1 MYSNHWELFIINSF
15 ILFKSTRHMQ
25 NRLFQSYLWISGS
38 LLLTSCGGTKAPEQ
52 KAPPPTPVNVYQ
64 VKKEVAVYYNQY
76 PATVTPLNQVDLK
89 AQVTGYIT
97 GIYFKDGQHVTKGQK
112 LYDLDRQQYQANY
125 DQAVANLNV
134 AKSSFDRAQQDADR
148 YNSLL
153 KQDAI
158 AKQIVDHA
166 LADLQSSKM
175 QVSAAKANVT
185 RVGTDLEYSVIYAPF
200 DGTIGLSQVKKGT
213 LVAANQTLLNTVSS
227 VDPMAVDIAIDQKE
241 ISRFINLQQH
251 PARSTDSVFTLAL
264 PDNSIYPKTGIISL
278 IDRAVD
284 AQTATIKARL
294 IFPNNNYLLRA
305 GMSCNVRVKN
315 NTATTMFILSPS
327 KAVVEQMG
335 EYFVFVVNDSSKV
348 MQHKVLLG
356 ARINDKVVITD
367 GLKEGDKIVI
377 DGVQK
382 LKDGAAVQVS
392 TPIKG

>member
-1 MYSNHWELFIINSF
+1 
-15 ILFKSTRHMQ
+15 MQ
-25 NRLFQSYLWISGS
+25 NRLSQSYLLISVS
-38 LLLTSCGGTKAPEQ
+38 LLLAACGGTKAPEQ
-52 KAPPPTPVNVYQ
+52 KAPTFTPVNVYQ
-64 VKKEVAVYYNQY
+64 VKKEVAVYYSQY

-97 GIYFKDGQHVTKGQK
+97 GIYFKDGQHVSKGQK

-134 AKSSFDRAQQDADR
+134 AKSSFERAQQDADR

-185 RVGTDLEYSVIYAPF
+185 RVGTDLKYSVIYAPF
-200 DGTIGLSQVKKGT
+200 DGTIGLSQVKRGT
-213 LVAANQTLLNTVSS
+213 LVTANQTLLNTVSS

-241 ISRFINLQQH
+241 ISRFIHLQQY
-251 PARSTDSVFTLAL
+251 PAKGADSVFTLSF
-264 PDNSIYPKTGIISL
+264 PDNSIYPKTGSISL

-284 AQTATIKARL
+284 PQTATIKARL
-294 IFPNNNYLLRA
+294 IFPNRNYLLRA

-315 NTATTMFILSPS
+315 NTVTTMFILSPY

-367 GLKEGDKIVI
+367 GLQEGDRIVV

-382 LKDGAAVQVS
+382 LKDGAKVQVAAP
-392 TPIKG
+392 TKG